1 MNSQQKNAIKNAM
14 RAASNRLKVPTTDPS
29 EQAALAA
36 EITRQLTGAKEAFVV
51 ASAAACK
58 LGNYI
63 MAEAV
68 DELRREVAALLV
80 DLRRDTGN
88 RTDDHTRN

>member
-1 MNSQQKNAIKNAM
+1 MNALKDAM
-14 RAASNRLKVPTTDPS
+14 QAASNRLKVPTTDPS

-51 ASAAACK
+51 ASAAACRK
-58 LGNYI
+58 GDYI
-63 MAEAV
+63 LAEQV

-88 RTDDHTRN
+88 RTDEQHTRN